1 MHSIVKLH
9 VEIPRMPYILYIHLF
24 DTVTRTNIQYYIRET
39 CHKQLPVV
47 NLFVTEMTAKCH
59 YDHFPQNS
67 TRLKHELAIKGK
79 KKN

>member
-1 MHSIVKLH
+1 MVKFQECHIFHTFTSL
-9 VEIPRMPYILYIHLF
+9 
-24 DTVTRTNIQYYIRET
+24 TRSLEPNMQYYIRET

-67 TRLKHELAIKGK
+67 TRLKHELAVKGE